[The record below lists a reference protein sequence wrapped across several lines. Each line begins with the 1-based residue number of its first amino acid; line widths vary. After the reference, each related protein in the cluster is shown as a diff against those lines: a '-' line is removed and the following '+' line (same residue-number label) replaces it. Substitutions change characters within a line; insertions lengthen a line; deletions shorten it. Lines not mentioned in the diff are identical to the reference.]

1 MSSFKVHTRLSAF
14 FRSLVCILALGGASL
29 SSSAQMTTLSP
40 REIIE
45 VSQLV
50 SEAININDRA
60 QKREAEHKRKLAA
73 KGIAEVPP
81 SAANHFYRI
90 NTGGNSFIF
99 DIWGHFWIDRRFV
112 TDDEMKVV
120 HRLERYYRR
129 IFRVRPKKNKK
140 KVVDLALRPEV
151 RNPLEIPVFAGFE
164 DARYQAHDDLIVQMV
179 VAFNANKQI
188 WCGGSA
194 VQTAKISDLTPAL
207 VKSMM
212 IEETGGNGPVA
223 RAAWWC
229 DPLQVNVP
237 GDWDAAK
244 LDVGLKKPEKR
255 NEGELETNVR
265 AAIMFLVRKGFGTS
279 GQAAWRRPKGFFD
292 GWPEAL
298 RRYNARRDRTAD
310 GRFYSEAYAEKIRR
324 RAEHPTRFEPIEIR
338 LAAANKKSTTPPSRL
353 QSMGEWLEKNPA
365 FWLWPF

>member
-1 MSSFKVHTRLSAF
+1 MGGACLSA
-14 FRSLVCILALGGASL
+14 
-29 SSSAQMTTLSP
+29 SAQVSKLSP
-40 REIIE
+40 RELIE
-45 VSQLV
+45 VTQLV
-50 SEAININDRA
+50 SEAININARA
-60 QKREAEHKRKLAA
+60 QKREAEHKKELAL

-81 SAANHFYRI
+81 SAASHFYRI

-99 DIWGHFWIDRRFV
+99 DICGRFWIDRRFV

-120 HRLERYYRR
+120 HKLERYYRR
-129 IFRVRPKKNKK
+129 LLGVRPQKKKK
-140 KVVDLALRPEV
+140 KVLDLALRPEV

-179 VAFNANKQI
+179 VDFNSNKQL
-188 WCGGSA
+188 WCGGSSA
-194 VQTAKISDLTPAL
+194 QAAKIPDLTPAL
-207 VKSMM
+207 VKSQM
-212 IEETGGNGPVA
+212 IEESGGNGPVS
-223 RAAWWC
+223 RAAWWV

-237 GDWDAAK
+237 GDWDSAK

-279 GQAAWRRPKGFFD
+279 GQAARRRPKGFFD

-324 RAEHPTRFEPIEIR
+324 RADHPTRFEPIEIR
-338 LAAANKKSTTPPSRL
+338 LAAANKKPAAHPSRL
-353 QSMGEWLEKNPA
+353 QSIGEWIEKNPA
-365 FWLWPF
+365 FWFWPF